1 MDKDKCEEAASGDAG
16 GRIAADF
23 TLESLMQNV
32 PAASKSANKPGASAR
47 LSRYG
52 VLSVRG
58 DDGRAFLHAQLTNDV
73 THLTA
78 DRARLAGWCSAKGRL
93 LADLLLLEH
102 DGGFLLVLARDL
114 AAPIAKRLSMFVL
127 RSKVKVADASDQLH
141 VIGLWGGECRTKLA
155 ALGLQA
161 PAEDSAVTH
170 AAGLCAVRL
179 GAEQYLLIA
188 PAAERAR
195 IDAQLD
201 VRPSAEEA
209 WSLLEIRA
217 GRPLVT
223 LATQEA
229 FVPQMINLQ
238 AIGGVDF
245 KKGCYPGQ
253 EIVARAQYRGQV
265 KRRMVRVR
273 APRGIELRAGQDLY
287 SDDNADQPS
296 GTVVNVA
303 PGEAGTELLAVVQ
316 IASIETGATLRVAP
330 GGAALEVL
338 PLPYA
343 V

>member
-1 MDKDKCEEAASGDAG
+1 LIGKCVDAASGKAE

-23 TLESLMQNV
+23 TLESSMQNA
-32 PAASKSANKPGASAR
+32 PAPLKSANQSCVSAH

-52 VLSVRG
+52 VLTVRG
-58 DDGRAFLHAQLTNDV
+58 EDARAFLHAQLTNDV

-78 DRARLAGWCSAKGRL
+78 NRARFAGWCSAKGRL
-93 LADLLLLEH
+93 LADFLVLEH
-102 DGGFLLVLARDL
+102 DGGLVLLLARDL

-127 RSKVKVADASDQLH
+127 RSKVKVADASDELR
-141 VIGLWGGECRTKLA
+141 VVGLWGGDCPTTLA

-161 PAEDSAVTH
+161 QAEDFAVSR
-170 AAGLCAVRL
+170 AGGLSAVRL
-179 GAEQYLLIA
+179 GAEQYLVIA
-188 PAAERAR
+188 PATELAR
-195 IDAQLD
+195 IDARLNPQ
-201 VRPSAEEA
+201 PPAEDA

-223 LATQEA
+223 LATQEQ

-265 KRRMVRVR
+265 KRRMVRAR
-273 APRGIELRAGQDLY
+273 APRGVELRAGQDLY
-287 SDDNADQPS
+287 SDDAGDQAS

-303 PGEAGTELLAVVQ
+303 RSDGGCELLAVVQ
-316 IASIETGATLRVAP
+316 ISSVETGATLRVAP
-330 GGAALEVL
+330 GGAALELL